1 MIVFIDEVGFSFL
14 ARLGTTWAP
23 RGRPPTLRRI
33 GSQRRELS
41 TIVGLSL
48 SGRIHKQH
56 FTKAICAEDVVMF
69 FRHLLQQHRQRLL
82 LVMDRAGIHTAGL
95 VTDFLEA
102 QAAVIGVEWLPR
114 CAPELNP
121 EENCHGHVKT
131 YLRNLTPHK
140 VSALRQYVDRGFARL
155 RRRPDLILGFF
166 HHAGLTVKELW

>member
-23 RGRPPTLRRI
+23 RGQPPLLRRV

-56 FTKAICAEDVVMF
+56 YTAAISADDVVMF
-69 FRHLLQQHRQRLL
+69 LIRLLQQHRQRLL
-82 LVMDRAGIHTAGL
+82 VVMDRARIHTAGL
-95 VTDFLEA
+95 VLEF
-102 QAAVIGVEWLPR
+102 AATHADSLSLEWLPR

-121 EENCHGHVKT
+121 EENCHGNVKT
-131 YLRNLTPHK
+131 YLRNFTPHTLPE
-140 VSALRQYVDRGFARL
+140 LRRQVDRGFARL
-155 RRRPDLILGFF
+155 RRRPDLLLGFF
-166 HHAGLTVKELW
+166 HHAGLTVKQLW

>member
-14 ARLGTTWAP
+14 ARLGSTWAP
-23 RGRPPTLRRI
+23 RGRTPTLRRV

-56 FTKAICAEDVVMF
+56 FTKAISAEDVVMF
-69 FRHLLQQHRQRLL
+69 LMHLLQQHRQRLL
-82 LVMDRAGIHTAGL
+82 VVMDRAGIHTAGL
-95 VTDFLEA
+95 VTNFLAA

-121 EENCHGHVKT
+121 EEDCHGNVKT
-131 YLRNLTPHK
+131 ALRNLTPHK
-140 VSALRQYVDRGFARL
+140 VSELRQYVDRGFARL
-155 RRRPDLILGFF
+155 RRRPDLLLGFF

>member
-23 RGRPPTLRRI
+23 RGQPPLLRRL

-56 FTKAICAEDVVMF
+56 YRTAICAADVVMF
-69 FRHLLQQHRQRLL
+69 LMHLLQQHRQRLIVVL
-82 LVMDRAGIHTAGL
+82 DRAGIHTAGL
-95 VTDFLEA
+95 VDDFVAA
-102 QAAVIGVEWLPR
+102 QADSISLEWLPT

-121 EENCHGHVKT
+121 EENCHGNVKT
-131 YLRNLTPHK
+131 YLRNFTPHT
-140 VSALRQYVDRGFARL
+140 AADLCRLVDRGFARL

-166 HHAGLTVKELW
+166 HHAGLPVKQLW

>member
-23 RGRPPTLRRI
+23 RAQPPILRRV

-56 FTKAICAEDVVMF
+56 FTKAICAADVVMF
-69 FRHLLQQHRQRLL
+69 LMHLLQQHRQRLIVVL
-82 LVMDRAGIHTAGL
+82 DRAGIHTAGL
-95 VTDFLEA
+95 VKDFLAA
-102 QAAVIGVEWLPR
+102 QAAVIAVEWLPR

-121 EENCHGHVKT
+121 EEGCHGNVKT
-131 YLRNLTPHK
+131 YLRNLAPRTGR
-140 VSALRQYVDRGFARL
+140 VLRQYVDRGFARL
-155 RRRPDLILGFF
+155 RRRPDLILAFF
-166 HHAGLTVKELW
+166 HHAGLTVKQLW